1 MPRRETES
9 KVKYKSAS
17 DLPPAMMARD
27 ITWSEAWPEVEI
39 NTGPGQVSNRPLSLS
54 VPRWR
59 IQIRICFTL
68 SSFLSIV
75 LFLFIF
81 SPIVVLCVIR
91 DKFLPCLILYPCIVI
106 YHHLS
111 RSKSAPATALIG

>member
-39 NTGPGQVSNRPLSLS
+39 NTGPGQVSNRPLSLCAPVANS
-54 VPRWR
+54 D
-59 IQIRICFTL
+59 
-68 SSFLSIV
+68 SH
-75 LFLFIF
+75 LFYFIF
-81 SPIVVLCVIR
+81 I
-91 DKFLPCLILYPCIVI
+91 FI
-106 YHHLS
+106 Y
-111 RSKSAPATALIG
+111 RSFFIYFFSHCCSVCH

>member
-54 VPRWR
+54 LCPGGEFRFAFVLLYLH
-59 IQIRICFTL
+59 FYL
-68 SSFLSIV
+68 SF
-75 LFLFIF
+75 FFYF
-81 SPIVVLCVIR
+81 F
-91 DKFLPCLILYPCIVI
+91 FLPLLFCVSLGTNFCL
-106 YHHLS
+106 
-111 RSKSAPATALIG
+111 A